1 MHEHVTL
8 LGRVATIPR
17 YLRTA
22 EGLAVCSFRFSGG
35 WSRRPGER
43 EQGPDRNWYTV
54 TALRQLAEHAR
65 TSLNAGDRLILT
77 GSLRL
82 IGSPGGERGGV
93 IAEIEAVSIGHDLRW
108 NSTRVVR
115 RGAGSPPVP
124 LRAAGEAG
132 GVARAVADAQASG
145 EGAPERAVSRA

>member
-17 YLRTA
+17 FLRTA

-35 WSRRPGER
+35 WSRRPGQR

-65 TSLNAGDRLILT
+65 TSLSAGDRLIIT

-108 NSTRVVR
+108 NSTRVLR

-124 LRAAGEAG
+124 LRAAGETEPPEPRAG
-132 GVARAVADAQASG
+132 QRQASG
-145 EGAPERAVSRA
+145 EAAPERAVSRA